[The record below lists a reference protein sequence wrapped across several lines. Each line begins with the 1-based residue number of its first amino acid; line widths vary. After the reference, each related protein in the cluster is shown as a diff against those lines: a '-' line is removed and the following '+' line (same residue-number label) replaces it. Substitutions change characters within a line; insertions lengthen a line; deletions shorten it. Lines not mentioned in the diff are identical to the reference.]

1 LSITIPSRVII
12 AFYYFLAELTGK
24 LLIRMSSVYYQFDQ
38 TRFSYIGEYS
48 MCKKTPINSCKLRLK
63 TLKFI
68 EGLLLLFSISIMH
81 GEKKWKNLKSLR
93 EQKNSSLLIQ
103 QFYIKK
109 ENSKKI
115 EKYFIEIK
123 KKEICICNFFG
134 SICI

>member
-1 LSITIPSRVII
+1 
-12 AFYYFLAELTGK
+12 
-24 LLIRMSSVYYQFDQ
+24 
-38 TRFSYIGEYS
+38 
-48 MCKKTPINSCKLRLK
+48 
-63 TLKFI
+63 
-68 EGLLLLFSISIMH
+68 MH

-123 KKEICICNFFG
+123 KKEICICKTTYIETMNN
-134 SICI
+134 ICVRLTANQDEVCRHLANSGGCLEQNYKVVTRKIFDYCLMFNLYS

>member
-1 LSITIPSRVII
+1 M
-12 AFYYFLAELTGK
+12 G
-24 LLIRMSSVYYQFDQ
+24 
-38 TRFSYIGEYS
+38 
-48 MCKKTPINSCKLRLK
+48 
-63 TLKFI
+63 I
-68 EGLLLLFSISIMH
+68 EGLLLLFSILIMH

-134 SICI
+134 SNLYLKITCSTIWSRLALFREFQNLLLILLGNIFLDI

>member
-1 LSITIPSRVII
+1 
-12 AFYYFLAELTGK
+12 
-24 LLIRMSSVYYQFDQ
+24 
-38 TRFSYIGEYS
+38 
-48 MCKKTPINSCKLRLK
+48 
-63 TLKFI
+63 
-68 EGLLLLFSISIMH
+68 MH

-123 KKEICICNFFG
+123 KKEFVFVTFSDPICI
-134 SICI
+134 

>member
-1 LSITIPSRVII
+1 
-12 AFYYFLAELTGK
+12 
-24 LLIRMSSVYYQFDQ
+24 
-38 TRFSYIGEYS
+38 
-48 MCKKTPINSCKLRLK
+48 
-63 TLKFI
+63 
-68 EGLLLLFSISIMH
+68 LFSILIMH

-134 SICI
+134 SNLYLKIYLLDHLEQVGLV